1 MIVLA
6 TGAPGMPGKNE
17 LLQFFV
23 SKGFYVIYPRYR
35 GSWESSGTF
44 LAKDPTLDIKETI
57 DALSKPLLSLY
68 EGKKYSFPR
77 KPRLYI
83 FASSF
88 GGPAALFLSKDVRV
102 EKVIAF
108 SPVCD
113 WQDGCGVEPL
123 HELDHMTK
131 LLYGEGYRLAKN
143 AWKKLKKGDFY
154 NPATARGKI
163 DGSKALIFHNSD
175 DTVIDVRS
183 VKKFSKDTGAK
194 LVVRKKG
201 GHNGLS
207 EVMEPATWR
216 EVVKFLK
223 K

>member
-1 MIVLA
+1 
-6 TGAPGMPGKNE
+6 
-17 LLQFFV
+17 
-23 SKGFYVIYPRYR
+23 
-35 GSWESSGTF
+35 
-44 LAKDPTLDIKETI
+44 
-57 DALSKPLLSLY
+57 
-68 EGKKYSFPR
+68 
-77 KPRLYI
+77 
-83 FASSF
+83 
-88 GGPAALFLSKDVRV
+88 
-102 EKVIAF
+102 
-108 SPVCD
+108 
-113 WQDGCGVEPL
+113 
-123 HELDHMTK
+123 MTK

-154 NPATARGKI
+154 NPATERGKI

>member
-1 MIVLA
+1 MKKVIIHRTRIGKDIVAEFVVPISKKHLLEGRVIVLA

-68 EGKKYSFPR
+68 EVKKYSFPR

-88 GGPAALFLSKDVRV
+88 GGPAAFFLSKDVRV
-102 EKVIAF
+102 EKVVTF
-108 SPVCD
+108 SPV
-113 WQDGCGVEPL
+113 
-123 HELDHMTK
+123 
-131 LLYGEGYRLAKN
+131 
-143 AWKKLKKGDFY
+143 
-154 NPATARGKI
+154 
-163 DGSKALIFHNSD
+163 
-175 DTVIDVRS
+175 
-183 VKKFSKDTGAK
+183 
-194 LVVRKKG
+194 
-201 GHNGLS
+201 
-207 EVMEPATWR
+207 
-216 EVVKFLK
+216 
-223 K
+223 